1 MKKFLS
7 LVLVA
12 LMVLPFGALATVGV
26 SAAEEVIYV
35 KDGATG
41 NGSAADNALGTLAEA
56 NTLAATKTTDV
67 TIKFVGTVNLDAT
80 AFEASYYNEPA
91 HANKVTWT
99 ANDASSKLV
108 VKTGTAARYYVMG
121 GELCIKDL
129 TIDIEGSKVLAIV
142 TQLHDLTVDT
152 GVTIANTNEAK
163 AIETVVIYGLSKV
176 DHKAYYNEDA
186 NKDVVNPSITLKSGK
201 YKQVVGYIANFNITG
216 EGADAPRYARYLDGK
231 LTITIS
237 GNAWAD
243 KVYAVCNAFNVVKD
257 CDIVLDGGTI
267 GSYLCATDRA
277 YDNGEVTSRDMV
289 SFGKPSGVSG
299 TYTLYITKN
308 FKLADQSTLTGLASN
323 AFIGLSGTTASPY
336 YAGALDDA
344 NLGTYVLKA
353 DAEVYN
359 AVDAETVK
367 INKVTF
373 DRVEK
378 VEAPVTTAPSDTT
391 AAPSDTTAP
400 PSDTTASGT
409 TTPPAQNNPNT
420 GDSFVIIAVVATIA
434 AAAIVVIS
442 KKKAT
447 R

>member
-41 NGSAADNALGTLAEA
+41 NGSSVDNALGSLEAA

-67 TIKFVGTVNLDAT
+67 TIKFVGTVNLEET
-80 AFEASYYNEPA
+80 AFESNYYNEPA
-91 HANKVTWT
+91 HTNKVTWT

-108 VKTGTAARYYVMG
+108 VKTGSAARYYVMG

-129 TIDIEGSKVLAIV
+129 TINIEGSKVLAIV

-163 AIETVVIYGLSKV
+163 ALETVVIYGLSKV
-176 DHKAYYNEDA
+176 DQKAYYNEDA
-186 NKDVVNPSITLKSGK
+186 NKDVVNPSLTLKSGK
-201 YKQVVGYIANFNITG
+201 YKQVVGYIANFNVAS
-216 EGADAPRYARYLDGK
+216 EDASAPRYARYLDGK

-277 YDNGEVTSRDMV
+277 YDNGEVTSRDIV
-289 SFGKPSGVSG
+289 SFGKPSGVTG

-336 YAGALDDA
+336 YEGALNDA

-353 DAEVYN
+353 DAEVYD
-359 AVDAETVK
+359 AVNAETTK
-367 INKVTF
+367 INKATF

-378 VEAPVTTAPSDTT
+378 VEAPVTTAPAETTTAPAGTT
-391 AAPSDTTAP
+391 AAPSDTNKA
-400 PSDTTASGT
+400 
-409 TTPPAQNNPNT
+409 PAQGTPGT
-420 GDSFVIIAVVATIA
+420 GDNMIIIAVAASIA
-434 AAAIVVIS
+434 AAAILVIS